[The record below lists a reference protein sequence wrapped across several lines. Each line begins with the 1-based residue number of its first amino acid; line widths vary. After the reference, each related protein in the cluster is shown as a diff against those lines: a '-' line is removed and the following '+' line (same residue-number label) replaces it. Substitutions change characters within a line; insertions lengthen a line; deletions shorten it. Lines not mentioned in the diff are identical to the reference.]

1 MRKKMKNIFFGILAT
16 LVLTI
21 VSCTESTVNPV
32 ITNPNESI
40 LTKYVW
46 VFESSSTSKISELK
60 KMKFNIDKS
69 MNVLT
74 IDSELES
81 RNWSA
86 DFEKNKLLIKSGI
99 QEDTTTIVALDDSK
113 LVIRVSLDGIVSDIT
128 YKPEINITN
137 NIVVTGNIT
146 FDPTISNQDLS
157 GAQVVFIWQTDIEE
171 KAVVYGI
178 GSINKNNKTFSIEVN
193 ESFPMSL
200 FMSNSSKIDGYFNLG
215 YTALVWNK
223 NLKNGQILDFSE
235 LKETTSIIGFLEDRA
250 MLFINGDYT
259 QWDIDFLEGDFIQGF
274 NFSKGFYMNQY
285 GVNDK
290 WIKVD
295 VNKEP
300 LYLRVLPGA
309 KFDSFK
315 FPNWS

>member
-1 MRKKMKNIFFGILAT
+1 MKNIFFGILAT